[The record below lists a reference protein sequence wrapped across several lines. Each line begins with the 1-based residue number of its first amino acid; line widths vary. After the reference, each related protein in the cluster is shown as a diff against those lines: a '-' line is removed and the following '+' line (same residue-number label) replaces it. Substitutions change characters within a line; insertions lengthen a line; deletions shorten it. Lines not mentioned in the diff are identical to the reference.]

1 MMLRQLDV
9 HMQNNAVGPHIQK
22 LSWNGSFQ
30 VNVRGKNYTHFIWKH
45 TCKSSWPWVMQWF
58 LRYNTKNTAIYE

>member
-1 MMLRQLDV
+1 MLGKRDV

-30 VNVRGKNYTHFIWKH
+30 VNVTAKTIQILCENIHVNLHDLGLCND
-45 TCKSSWPWVMQWF
+45 F
-58 LRYNTKNTAIYE
+58 LDTTPKT

>member
-1 MMLRQLDV
+1 MLTQLDV

-30 VNVRGKNYTHFIWKH
+30 VNVTAKTIQILYENIH
-45 TCKSSWPWVMQWF
+45 KSFMWTLDYAVIS
-58 LRYNTKNTAIYE
+58 

>member
-30 VNVRGKNYTHFIWKH
+30 VNVRAKTIHILYENKH
-45 TCKSSWPWVMQWF
+45 VNLHDLGLCSDF
-58 LRYNTKNTAIYE
+58 LDTTPKTQQ